1 VEEDAQK
8 IFNVLDLNK
17 NGTIDYNEFLR
28 MITGEMN
35 ETRKKIVIG
44 IFERL
49 DKDKSGFIT
58 VEDIRGLIK

>member
-1 VEEDAQK
+1 MEEDAQK